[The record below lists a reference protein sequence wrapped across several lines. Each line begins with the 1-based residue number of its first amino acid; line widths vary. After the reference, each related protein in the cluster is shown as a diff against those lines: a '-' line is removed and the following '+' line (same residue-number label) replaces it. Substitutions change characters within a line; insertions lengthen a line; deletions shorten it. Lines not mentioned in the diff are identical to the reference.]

1 MEAKHNQQQDRKRDD
16 NERLDF
22 TSFDWYSVLPQF
34 GVDPRYLTK
43 KHGPCPLC
51 TLNGASGKAG
61 SNKDRFRFDNKFL
74 MGNYWC
80 QTCGPG
86 NAWNLMLACSGLPES
101 EIMDRLRKI
110 KGLQPVESSIRPVA
124 PVRVD
129 AEMTEE
135 EIASNR
141 KRLKQAESGAR
152 AIKPGDP
159 VWQYLSKRVPGCDLR
174 RLSRYIRFN
183 PSMKFYE
190 DEVVKVGPDRYETKA
205 KRRGRFPVM
214 LAKVIDGERK
224 GVTLHRTYLTPQGEK
239 APFEMVK
246 KQMAGIRKLKG
257 AAVPVC
263 EAPGSRVLGVA
274 EGIETAWAVATAY
287 RYSINVWSL
296 LNCNNLGVADI
307 PDGKFEKVIIFADH
321 DKLDPVTGYR
331 PGEHHAEIL
340 KEKLDAR
347 GIACE
352 IRKPPN
358 EGTDFA
364 DEWKAFYIAR
374 QATRPYFEKQADR
387 SATNRKQEQLSRA
400 APSAP
405 QPRAEGQS
413 RPHPAASSGRGN
425 FSGHR

>member
-1 MEAKHNQQQDRKRDD
+1 MEAKYNQQQDRKRDD

-51 TLNGASGKAG
+51 AINGAGGKAG
-61 SNKDRFRFDNKFL
+61 TNKDRFRFDNKFL

-110 KGLQPVESSIRPVA
+110 KGFQPVDSVARPVA

-129 AEMTEE
+129 AELTEKE
-135 EIASNR
+135 VAQNR

-159 VWQYLSKRVPGCDLR
+159 VWQYLSKRVPGGDLR
-174 RLSRYIRFN
+174 RLSPYIRFN
-183 PSMKFYE
+183 PSMEFYE
-190 DEVVKVGPDRYETKA
+190 DEVVKVGPDRYDTKSVC
-205 KRRGRFPVM
+205 RGRFPVM
-214 LAKVIDGERK
+214 LAKVIDSERK
-224 GVTLHRTYLTPQGEK
+224 GVTMHRTYLTPQGEK

-257 AAVPVC
+257 EAIPVC
-263 EAPGSRVLGVA
+263 ETPGSRVLGVC

-287 RYSINVWSL
+287 RYSINVWAL
-296 LNCNNLGVADI
+296 LNCVNLSVADI
-307 PDGKFEKVIIFADH
+307 PDGKFDKVIIFADH
-321 DKLDPVTGYR
+321 DKIDPVTGHR
-331 PGEHHAEIL
+331 PGEHRAAML
-340 KEKLDAR
+340 KEKLEAR

-352 IRKPPN
+352 IRKPPK

-364 DEWKAFYIAR
+364 DEWMAFYLAR
-374 QATRPYFEKQADR
+374 KATRPYIEQQAKGSDADR
-387 SATNRKQEQLSRA
+387 RQEQSSRPASA
-400 APSAP
+400 APPIAENPRRSYPAPNSA
-405 QPRAEGQS
+405 RETHS
-413 RPHPAASSGRGN
+413 RYR
-425 FSGHR
+425 